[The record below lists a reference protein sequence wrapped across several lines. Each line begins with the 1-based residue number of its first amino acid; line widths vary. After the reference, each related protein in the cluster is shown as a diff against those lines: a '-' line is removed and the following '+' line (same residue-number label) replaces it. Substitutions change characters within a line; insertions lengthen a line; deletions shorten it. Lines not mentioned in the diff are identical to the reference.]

1 MSPVSEGLKSR
12 YHPHTYQSG
21 DDTLATM
28 RQVAERA
35 GVSAKTVSRVVNKDR
50 YVSEDVRRRVEHA
63 IKELQYTPNLLAR
76 TFRFGRDPAI
86 GVAVPDISDPFFAAV
101 THTVEQV
108 ARGRGVATF
117 VTSLGTDGTLERS
130 GVEALLGRQIAG
142 LISTPVSSDQ
152 SYLEP
157 WKSRTSLVFIDRPP
171 RKLTADTVVEDD
183 VGGAQTATAHLIGHG
198 HRRIAYIGD
207 ELHIATTRRRLEGYR
222 AALAAAGLPVDES
235 LIRFAGAGSVAA
247 GNDAEALLN
256 SPHPPTAIFS
266 SNPKCSI
273 AIVPA
278 LQRLDRLDVALV
290 SFGDFPLASSLRP
303 ALTVVDQ
310 DPEALG
316 RFAATRLFDRIDR
329 PDRRLRRLTVLPV
342 RLVERE
348 SCCSGFS

>member
-1 MSPVSEGLKSR
+1 
-12 YHPHTYQSG
+12 
-21 DDTLATM
+21 M
-28 RQVAERA
+28 RQVADRA
-35 GVSAKTVSRVVNKDR
+35 GVSAKTVSRVVNNDR
-50 YVSEDVRRRVEHA
+50 YVSDDVRRRVEEA
-63 IKELQYTPNLLAR
+63 IAELRYTPNLLAR

-117 VTSLGTDGTLERS
+117 VTSLGTDGTLERA

-142 LISTPVSSDQ
+142 LISTPVSADQ

-157 WKSRTSLVFIDRPP
+157 WKARTSLVFIDRPP

-183 VGGAQTATAHLIGHG
+183 VGGAQAATAHLIGHG

-207 ELHIATTRRRLEGYR
+207 EVQIATTRRRLDGYY
-222 AALAAAGLPVDES
+222 AALREAGIEPDED
-235 LIRFAGAGSVAA
+235 LVRFAGAGGTAA
-247 GNDAEALLN
+247 GEDAAEVLAGPN
-256 SPHPPTAIFS
+256 PPTAILS

-278 LQRLDRLDVALV
+278 LQRLGRTDVALV
-290 SFGDFPLASSLRP
+290 SFGDFPLAGSLRP

-316 RFAATRLFDRIDR
+316 RFAATRLFDRIDQ
-329 PDRRLRRLTVLPV
+329 PGRRLRRLTVLPV
-342 RLVERE
+342 HLVERE
-348 SCCSGFS
+348 SCVPRFS

>member
-1 MSPVSEGLKSR
+1 
-12 YHPHTYQSG
+12 
-21 DDTLATM
+21 M

-50 YVSEDVRRRVEHA
+50 YVSDDVRARVEQA
-63 IKELQYTPNLLAR
+63 IKDLQYTPNLLAR

-86 GVAVPDISDPFFAAV
+86 GLAVPDISDPFFAAV

-117 VTSLGTDGTLERS
+117 VTSLGTDGSLERA
-130 GVEALLGRQIAG
+130 GVEALLGRQVAG
-142 LISTPVSSDQ
+142 LISTPVSGDQ

-183 VGGAQTATAHLIGHG
+183 VGGARQAIAHLIGHG

-207 ELHIATTRRRLEGYR
+207 ELGIATTRRRLEGYR
-222 AALAAAGLPVDES
+222 TALRDAGLDADEN
-235 LIRFAGAGSVAA
+235 LIRFAGAGGIEAGEQAA
-247 GNDAEALLN
+247 ALLDT
-256 SPHPPTAIFS
+256 PDPPTAIFS

-278 LQRLDRLDVALV
+278 LQNLDRTDVALV

-310 DPEALG
+310 DPEELG
-316 RFAATRLFDRIDR
+316 RFAANRLFDRIDD
-329 PDRRLRRLTVLPV
+329 PNRRLRRLTVLPV
-342 RLVERE
+342 RLVERD
-348 SCCSGFS
+348 SCSGGRFS

>member
-1 MSPVSEGLKSR
+1 M
-12 YHPHTYQSG
+12 
-21 DDTLATM
+21 ATM

-35 GVSAKTVSRVVNKDR
+35 GVSAKTVSRVVNNDR
-50 YVSEDVRRRVEHA
+50 YVSEDVRRRVEQA
-63 IKELQYTPNLLAR
+63 IEDLRYTPNLLAR

-117 VTSLGTDGTLERS
+117 VTSLGTDGSLERA

-142 LISTPVSSDQ
+142 LISTPVSADQ

-157 WKSRTSLVFIDRPP
+157 WKGRTSLVFIDRPP

-183 VGGAQTATAHLIGHG
+183 VGGAQTAIAHLIGHG

-207 ELHIATTRRRLEGYR
+207 EVQIATTRRRLEGYR
-222 AALAAAGLPVDES
+222 AALADAGLDTDES
-235 LIRFAGAGSVAA
+235 LIRFAGAGGNAA
-247 GNDAEALLN
+247 GDHAADLLACAD
-256 SPHPPTAIFS
+256 PPTAIFS

-278 LQRLDRLDVALV
+278 LQRLDRTDVALV

-316 RFAATRLFDRIDR
+316 RFAATRLFDRIDQ

-348 SCCSGFS
+348 SCGNP

>member
-1 MSPVSEGLKSR
+1 MV
-12 YHPHTYQSG
+12 
-21 DDTLATM
+21 TM
-28 RQVAERA
+28 RQVAEHA

-50 YVSEDVRRRVEHA
+50 YVSDDVRRRVEEA
-63 IKELQYTPNLLAR
+63 IAELQYTPNMLAR

-108 ARGRGVATF
+108 ARSRGVATF
-117 VTSLGTDGTLERS
+117 VTSLGTDGTLERA

-142 LISTPVSSDQ
+142 LISTPVSADQ

-157 WKSRTSLVFIDRPP
+157 WKSRTALVFIDRPP
-171 RKLTADTVVEDD
+171 RRLTADTVVEDD
-183 VGGAQTATAHLIGHG
+183 VGGAHAATTHLAGHG

-207 ELHIATTRRRLEGYR
+207 EVQIATTRRRLEGYR
-222 AALAAAGLPVDES
+222 AALGDAGIEPDEG
-235 LIRFAGAGSVAA
+235 LIRFAGAGGVAA
-247 GNDAEALLN
+247 GEDAAALLAGPN
-256 SPHPPTAIFS
+256 PPTAILS
-266 SNPKCSI
+266 SNAKCSI

-278 LQRLDRLDVALV
+278 LQRLDRTDVALV

-310 DPEALG
+310 NPEALG
-316 RFAATRLFDRIDR
+316 RFAATRLFDRIDQ
-329 PDRRLRRLTVLPV
+329 PGRRLRRLTVLPV

-348 SCCSGFS
+348 SCGTLHPAI

>member
-1 MSPVSEGLKSR
+1 
-12 YHPHTYQSG
+12 
-21 DDTLATM
+21 M

-50 YVSEDVRRRVEHA
+50 YVSDEVRARVEQA
-63 IKELQYTPNLLAR
+63 IADLQYTPNLLAR

-86 GVAVPDISDPFFAAV
+86 GLAVPDISDPFFAAV

-117 VTSLGTDGTLERS
+117 VTSLGTDGSLERAA
-130 GVEALLGRQIAG
+130 VEALLGRQVAG
-142 LISTPVSSDQ
+142 LISTPVSGDQ

-157 WKSRTSLVFIDRPP
+157 WKARTSLVFIDRPP

-183 VGGAQTATAHLIGHG
+183 VGGAHQATAHLIGHG

-207 ELHIATTRRRLEGYR
+207 EVRIATTRRRLAGYR
-222 AALAAAGLPVDES
+222 AALEEADIEVDEA
-235 LIRFAGAGSVAA
+235 LIRFAGAGGTAA
-247 GNDAEALLN
+247 GEQAEELLDAPN
-256 SPHPPTAIFS
+256 PPTAILS

-278 LQRLDRLDVALV
+278 LQRLERTDVALV

-310 DPEALG
+310 DPEELG
-316 RFAATRLFDRIDR
+316 RFAATRLFDRIDD
-329 PDRRLRRLTVLPV
+329 PGRRLKRLTVLPV

-348 SCCSGFS
+348 SCNGRFS